1 MTKFLITLVNGR
13 LSQSELKNI
22 LMKAKIPF
30 KILENNEIFL
40 VLEISKKEEL
50 LKLGGIY
57 KIGRI
62 ICTNN
67 SLEDLYEKIEKSKIL
82 ENLEHKQ
89 KWNIS
94 YYSKNQVDIKTY
106 ENMQNFI
113 RTQIKKNTKKSKFI
127 KNNMNSENFI
137 ELSVDKEKQTAIN
150 ILVGYNGN
158 RYYFAEN
165 EFSVKSSKFINR
177 DLNRP
182 YQDSK
187 ISLSPR
193 TARILVNILGLEKE
207 KIVLDPFCGTGTFLL
222 EALMQGYEII
232 GIDNRKEC
240 VIGTKNNLYWL
251 IKQHKLKNRIKYV
264 KKDNAEVLSSVET
277 STIDGIVTEP
287 ILLPNFKNF
296 PTYTIAEESLKQSK
310 RIYKKGLK
318 SMYRVLKKNGRV
330 SIVTPRIRTR
340 NNEFITF
347 DFRQMIK
354 ETKFSLNNNLEEQ
367 PFIMNTS
374 NDQKIIR
381 EIWLLNKN

>member
-1 MTKFLITLVNGR
+1 MTRFLITLVNGR

-30 KILENNEIFL
+30 KILENNEIFI

-67 SLEDLYEKIEKSKIL
+67 SLEDLYEKIEKSRIL

-94 YYSKNQVDIKTY
+94 YYSKNQIDIKTY

-137 ELSVDKEKQTAIN
+137 ELSVDKEKQTSIN
-150 ILVGYNGN
+150 ILVGYDEK

-374 NDQKIIR
+374 NNQKIIR